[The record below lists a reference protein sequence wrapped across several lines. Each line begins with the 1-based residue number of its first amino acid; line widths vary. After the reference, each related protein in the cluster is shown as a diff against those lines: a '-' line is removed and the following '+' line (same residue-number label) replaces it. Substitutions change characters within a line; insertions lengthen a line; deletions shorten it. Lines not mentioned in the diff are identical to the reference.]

1 MSSFRAKAM
10 RAVTSAWFRSVNA
23 EKADVHRMRTV
34 WHTLA
39 NTLWTASGVDVRRTG
54 FAGMRAEWLTP
65 QSPAQGKAMLYLHGG
80 AYVFGNCATHRQLV
94 SYVARAC
101 GVRALV
107 IEYRLAPEHRFP
119 AAIDDS
125 LAAYR
130 AQREEGYAP
139 GDILI
144 AGDSAGGG
152 LVMALLLSLRDSGE
166 EMPAGGLLFS
176 PWLDLTASGESM
188 TTRAQRDPWFKPPD
202 MPIIA
207 SYYCEEDEYR
217 NPLVSPV
224 FADVS
229 GLPPIYI
236 QVGDDEILLSDSTRI
251 ADNIKAAGGEVTLE
265 IWPDMF
271 HVFQVF
277 VHQMPESRAAIDQL
291 APFVKSRL
299 GISAASEA

>member
-1 MSSFRAKAM
+1 M
-10 RAVTSAWFRSVNA
+10 RAVTGAWFRSVNA

-39 NTLWTASGVDVRRTG
+39 NTLWTASGVDVRRTE

-65 QSPAQGKAMLYLHGG
+65 QAPVRGKAMLYLHGG
-80 AYVFGNCATHRQLV
+80 AYVFGNCTTHRQLV

-101 GVRALV
+101 GIRALV
-107 IEYRLAPEHRFP
+107 VEYRLAPENPFP
-119 AAIDDS
+119 AAIEDS
-125 LAAYR
+125 VAAYR
-130 AQREEGYAP
+130 ALRDEGYGP
-139 GDILI
+139 GDIVL

-152 LVMALLLSLRDSGE
+152 LVMALLLSLREAGE
-166 EMPAGGLLFS
+166 EMPAGAVMLS

-188 TTRAQRDPWFKPPD
+188 TTRAKRDPWFKPPD

-224 FADVS
+224 FADVG

-251 ADNIKAAGGEVTLE
+251 AEKLEAAGGDVTLE
-265 IWPDMF
+265 IWPNMF

-277 VHQMPESRAAIDQL
+277 VHQMPESREAIDKL
-291 APFVKSRL
+291 VPFVRSRL
-299 GISAASEA
+299 NVATASEA